1 MVILGFQFSG
11 DGLGEGTAAG
21 GHEDGPA
28 GAIGVDN
35 VLPAAE
41 QRVCL
46 HHGPT
51 ASAVGVIVH
60 LHLLV
65 GGVGTDL
72 MGTDGDIAP
81 LLRPAQD
88 ADVQHGVHGFREQG
102 QNVDLHVHLQPLP
115 DLDLHPSPV
124 QINGADKGVLHG
136 GDQDL
141 PLTLDGVDLAGGVLV
156 HRRQSS

>member
-1 MVILGFQFSG
+1 MGFQFSG

-28 GAIGVDN
+28 GTIGVDN
-35 VLPAAE
+35 MLPAAE
-41 QRVCL
+41 QGVCL

-72 MGTDGDIAP
+72 MGADGDIAP
-81 LLRPAQD
+81 LLCPA
-88 ADVQHGVHGFREQG
+88 
-102 QNVDLHVHLQPLP
+102 
-115 DLDLHPSPV
+115 
-124 QINGADKGVLHG
+124 
-136 GDQDL
+136 
-141 PLTLDGVDLAGGVLV
+141 
-156 HRRQSS
+156 